1 MDIAT
6 LNDASTSCFT
16 KSYSRYHKGAGS
28 VLLMPTD
35 DLNADE
41 AKDGCNYGGSKQY
54 AEEATPAS
62 DGKEQQHSLKRPLT
76 PESRVEPCNK
86 KQGLLEDPSAR
97 SEEHTAE
104 LQSLMH

>member
-6 LNDASTSCFT
+6 LNDASTSSFT

-35 DLNADE
+35 DRNADE

-62 DGKEQQHSLKRPLT
+62 DGKEAQHSLQPPLT
-76 PESRVEPCNK
+76 PEYRIEPCIQNPALTHDHLNPHFRPTRFSK
-86 KQGLLEDPSAR
+86 
-97 SEEHTAE
+97 
-104 LQSLMH
+104 